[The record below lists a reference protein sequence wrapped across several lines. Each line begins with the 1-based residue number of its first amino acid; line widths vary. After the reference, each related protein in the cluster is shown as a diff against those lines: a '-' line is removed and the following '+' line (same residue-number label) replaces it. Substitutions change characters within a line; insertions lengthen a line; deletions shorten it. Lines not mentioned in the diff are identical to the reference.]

1 MKFTNLSLFTSRK
14 LFRGKLARSVLSVL
28 TIIVATQVLWQ
39 FYLFSVEW
47 HFFKNHYLAYQFI
60 NHEKNNSQACP
71 IPLPN
76 PFDAAVMSYVKNLN
90 PFYCRQVQP
99 YLTYVTSNG
108 TLVINST
115 AVKVSRLDPSQLE
128 CSFQTFQRKE
138 KDDDKLSYDNEQL
151 LYSQIDLP
159 EGKEFVNVT
168 CIYERNIIYRGY
180 HTHIIR
186 KTPAK
191 CTKGKH
197 LKPSVF
203 IFVIESLSRL
213 NAVRHM
219 PKTYSYI
226 TKILQSQVLKGLN
239 KVADNSFPNM
249 IPFLTGCKVYTDPSE
264 LPGDQSTGPFDD
276 WPFVWKNFSNA
287 GYITALHEDDPEF
300 TLLNYLS
307 KGCLNQPTDFYL
319 RPLWLA
325 LHGSPLWK
333 ESSQWCFGNVP
344 KLKLMLDW
352 ILDFCKKHKSI
363 PYFLFSFFIEVTH
376 NDFNNAQLL
385 DDDVS
390 QFLEMLN
397 RSGLFKNTIVIL
409 MGDHGNRYG
418 NVLETEVGRIE
429 ERMPFFSIHLPSTLK
444 KQYPHLQK
452 YLKMNSERLTTW
464 IDIHSLLMDVATET
478 YFESA
483 PQHVWNTRGYS
494 PWRMLIPSNRTCEE
508 AGIPQQFCICQQF
521 YNIPV
526 DDPTSKQVADA
537 FVIELNSMLEPVS
550 MACAKL
556 WLNRIIQGQVIIP
569 NKHVAQKKGYILAVR
584 ILVEVGPSRA
594 LLEGILQRDA
604 WSSKYSVVGDINRL
618 NKYKGQSECVNDK
631 KLRKFCYCFS
641 NIVS

>member
-1 MKFTNLSLFTSRK
+1 MKFTNLGLSTLHK
-14 LFRGKLARSVLSVL
+14 VFRGKLVGPVLSL
-28 TIIVATQVLWQ
+28 LIVIVTTQIMWQ
-39 FYLFSVEW
+39 FYIFSVEW
-47 HFFKNHYLAYQFI
+47 HFFKNHYLAYQFT
-60 NHEKNNSQACP
+60 NQEKNNSLTCP
-71 IPLPN
+71 IPLPD
-76 PFDAAVMSYVKNLN
+76 PFDAAVMTYAEKLN
-90 PFYCRQVQP
+90 PLSCRQVQP
-99 YLTYVTSNG
+99 YLTYVDSNG
-108 TLVINST
+108 TLMINNT
-115 AVKVSRLDPSQLE
+115 AVKENRLDLSHLQ

-138 KDDDKLSYDNEQL
+138 KDDDKLSYDNEQP
-151 LYSQIDLP
+151 LYSHADLP
-159 EGKEFVNVT
+159 KGKEFVNVT
-168 CIYERNIIYRGY
+168 CIYEGNIIYRGY
-180 HTHIIR
+180 HTYIIR
-186 KTPAK
+186 KAPAK
-191 CTKGKH
+191 HTTGKH
-197 LKPSVF
+197 LKPNVF

-213 NAVRHM
+213 NAIRHM
-219 PKTYSYI
+219 PKTYSYL
-226 TKILQSQVLKGLN
+226 TRTLRSQVLKGLN

-249 IPFLTGCKVYTDPSE
+249 IPFLTGRRVYTDPPE
-264 LPGDQSTGPFDD
+264 LPGDQSIGPFDD

-287 GYITALHEDDPEF
+287 GYITALHEDSPEF

-325 LHGSPLWK
+325 LQGSPLWK

-344 KLKLMLDW
+344 KLKLLLDW
-352 ILDFCKKHKSI
+352 ILEFCKKHKKI

-429 ERMPFFSIHLPSTLK
+429 ERMPFFSIHLPLTLK

-478 YFESA
+478 YFESEL
-483 PQHVWNTRGYS
+483 QHVWNTRGYS
-494 PWRMLIPSNRTCEE
+494 PWRMLIPNNRTCEE
-508 AGIPQQFCICQQF
+508 AGIPKQFCICQQF
-521 YNIPV
+521 YTVSV
-526 DDPTSKQVADA
+526 DDPISKQVADA

-550 MACAKL
+550 VLCAKL
-556 WLNRIIQGQVIIP
+556 WLNRIIQAQVIIP
-569 NKHVAQKKGYILAVR
+569 DEHVAQKKGYIHAVK
-584 ILVEVGPSRA
+584 ILIEVGPSRA
-594 LLEGILQRDA
+594 LLEAILQRDA
-604 WSSKYSVVGDINRL
+604 WSSEYCTVGDISRL
-618 NKYKGQSECVNDK
+618 NKYKGQSECVADK

-641 NIVS
+641 SIVS